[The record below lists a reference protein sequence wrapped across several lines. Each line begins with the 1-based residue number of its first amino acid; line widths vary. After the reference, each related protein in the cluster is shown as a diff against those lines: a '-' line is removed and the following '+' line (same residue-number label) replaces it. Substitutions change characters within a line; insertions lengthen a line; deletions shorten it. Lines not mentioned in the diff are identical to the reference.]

1 MGSSHHFSL
10 QVEEEVAVAVIA
22 MEAYQPLPFPE
33 PKIVEGGI
41 KRLKVNVNGATQER
55 TCIVSSSGAV
65 YELGRMLK
73 EAIYGQVHSGC
84 TLNQMDEETFQ
95 RTSKLVAV
103 KIISKSKLN
112 QMQGTTQE
120 DPIKEI
126 AALQYVGNNHPN
138 VMGQIECICDVNH
151 FYSVMDFSNGG
162 ELYDL
167 VDSNGKLTEVQAR
180 HYFAQM
186 LDGLEYLQS
195 IGVCHRDMSLE
206 NILVSRDGNC
216 RIIDLGMSL
225 RSPRADDGTFLPI
238 PPQGACG
245 KRNYISPE
253 SLANNAPFIGPL
265 VDIWALG
272 VILFILLTGV
282 PPVETS
288 SPLDPRF
295 RLIISGGLRQMLLQW
310 NIHISEDS
318 MDLMQ
323 KILQGN
329 PQDRLSIPEIKA
341 HPWMNP

>member
-1 MGSSHHFSL
+1 MN
-10 QVEEEVAVAVIA
+10 
-22 MEAYQPLPFPE
+22 YLPIDFPE
-33 PKIVEGGI
+33 PRVVDGGI
-41 KRLKVNVNGATQER
+41 QRLRVRVGANIQER
-55 TCIVSSSGAV
+55 TCIVSNNGSV

-84 TLNQMDEETFQ
+84 RLELVDKDLYQ

-103 KIISKSKLN
+103 KIISRARLAQLEGS
-112 QMQGTTQE
+112 TQE

-126 AALQYVGNNHPN
+126 AALQFVGNNHPN
-138 VMGQIECICDVNH
+138 VMGQIECISDVNH
-151 FYSVMDFSNGG
+151 YYSIMDFSNGG

-167 VDSNGKLTEVQAR
+167 VDANGKLTEIQAR
-180 HYFAQM
+180 HYFSQL
-186 LDGLEYLQS
+186 LDGVEYLQS

-206 NILVSRDGNC
+206 NILVTRDGNC

-225 RSPRADDGTFLPI
+225 RCPVAEDGTFLPI

-288 SPLDPRF
+288 SQLDPRF
-295 RLIISGGLRQMLLQW
+295 RLICSGGLRQMLLQW
-310 NIHISEDS
+310 NIHISEEA
-318 MDLMQ
+318 MDLLQ
-323 KILQGN
+323 KILRGN
-329 PQDRLSIPEIKA
+329 PNERLTIREMKA

>member
-1 MGSSHHFSL
+1 M
-10 QVEEEVAVAVIA
+10 
-22 MEAYQPLPFPE
+22 AYEPIPFPE
-33 PKIVEGGI
+33 PTILEGGI
-41 KRLKVNVNGATQER
+41 SRLQVQVGENVQDR
-55 TCIVSSSGAV
+55 TCITSSSGAV

-84 TLNQMDEETFQ
+84 TLELVENNIYK

-103 KIISKSKLN
+103 KIISRSRLS
-112 QMQGTTQE
+112 QLQGTTQE

-126 AALQYVGNNHPN
+126 AALQFVGNDHPN
-138 VMGQIECICDVNH
+138 VMGQIECISDSNH
-151 FYSVMDFSNGG
+151 FYSVMNFSNGG

-167 VDSNGKLTEVQAR
+167 VDANGKLSEVQAR

-186 LDGLEYLQS
+186 LEGLEHLQN

-206 NILVSRDGNC
+206 NMLVTRDGNC
-216 RIIDLGMSL
+216 KIIDLGMCL
-225 RSPRADDGTFLPI
+225 RCPVDSDGNSLPI

-253 SLANNAPFIGPL
+253 SLANKDPFIGPL

-295 RLIISGGLRQMLLQW
+295 RLICSGGLKQMLLQW
-310 NIHISEDS
+310 NMHISEEA
-318 MDLMQ
+318 MDLLQ
-323 KILQGN
+323 RILQGT
-329 PQDRLSIPEIKA
+329 PSDRLTIPEIKA
-341 HPWMNP
+341 HPWMNV

>member
-1 MGSSHHFSL
+1 MSFQPVDFPDPVILEGGVRRL
-10 QVEEEVAVAVIA
+10 QVQV
-22 MEAYQPLPFPE
+22 
-33 PKIVEGGI
+33 
-41 KRLKVNVNGATQER
+41 GANTQER
-55 TCIVSSSGAV
+55 TCIVSSSGSV
-65 YELGRMLK
+65 FELGRMLK

-84 TLNQMDEETFQ
+84 TLELVEENLYR
-95 RTSKLVAV
+95 RTANLVAV
-103 KIISKSKLN
+103 KIISRARLAQLS
-112 QMQGTTQE
+112 GTTQE

-126 AALQYVGNNHPN
+126 AALQFVGNNHPN
-138 VMGQIECICDVNH
+138 VMGQIECISDVNH
-151 FYSVMDFSNGG
+151 YYSVMNFSNGG

-167 VDSNGKLTEVQAR
+167 VDANGKLTEDQAR

-186 LDGLEYLQS
+186 LDGLEYLQT

-206 NILVSRDGNC
+206 NMLVTRDGNC
-216 RIIDLGMSL
+216 KIIDLGMSL
-225 RSPRADDGTFLPI
+225 RCPVSEDGTFLPI

-253 SLANNAPFIGPL
+253 SLANTDPFIGPL

-288 SPLDPRF
+288 SQLDPRY
-295 RLIISGGLRQMLLQW
+295 RLICSGGLRQMLLQW
-310 NIHISEDS
+310 NIHISEEA
-318 MDLMQ
+318 MDMLQ

-329 PQDRLSIPEIKA
+329 PSDRMTIADMKA

>member
-1 MGSSHHFSL
+1 MSFLPIDFPDPVIMEGGVRRL
-10 QVEEEVAVAVIA
+10 QVQV
-22 MEAYQPLPFPE
+22 
-33 PKIVEGGI
+33 
-41 KRLKVNVNGATQER
+41 GANIQER
-55 TCIVSSSGAV
+55 TCIVSASGAV
-65 YELGRMLK
+65 FELGRMLK

-84 TLNQMDEETFQ
+84 TLELVEEGLY
-95 RTSKLVAV
+95 RRSNRLVAV
-103 KIISKSKLN
+103 KIISRARLA
-112 QMQGTTQE
+112 QLQGTTQE

-126 AALQYVGNNHPN
+126 AALQFVENNHPN
-138 VMGQIECICDVNH
+138 VMGQIECISDVNH
-151 FYSVMDFSNGG
+151 FYSVMNFSNGG

-167 VDSNGKLTEVQAR
+167 VDVNGKLTEVQAR

-206 NILVSRDGNC
+206 NMLVTRDGNC
-216 RIIDLGMSL
+216 KIIDMGMCL
-225 RSPRADDGTFLPI
+225 RCPVSEDGTFLPI

-253 SLANNAPFIGPL
+253 SLANTDPFIGPL

-288 SPLDPRF
+288 SQLDPRF
-295 RLIISGGLRQMLLQW
+295 RLIVSGGLRQMLLQW
-310 NIHISEDS
+310 NIHISEEA
-318 MDLMQ
+318 MDLLQ

-329 PQDRLSIPEIKA
+329 PSDRLTIPEMKA
-341 HPWMNP
+341 HPWMNQ